1 MKKIIF
7 LLPILAVCA
16 CNKTQTYTVGTDAN
30 CSGLE
35 ESSPDPVFC
44 TDTNGNPIN
53 GIVKQYYENGNIW
66 REMTIKNGKENGTER
81 EYYEN
86 GKLHVVAN
94 VVDGKTDGLSKL
106 YNPDEKLYMEINWKN
121 GEMIDAKV
129 YDENGNVIETKI
141 NE

>member
-53 GIVKQYYENGNIW
+53 GIVKQYYENG
-66 REMTIKNGKENGTER
+66 
-81 EYYEN
+81 
-86 GKLHVVAN
+86 KLHVVAN